1 MRVCCWIKVVPFW
14 LHFALAALGGML
26 GMQALSQHEASY
38 AALRQLAAEP
48 APQIQDIGTLHRQHL
63 AALPQ
68 ELALA
73 VQVDLNG
80 AQRVS
85 GRSAL
90 GLPQDQMLFSLYAA
104 GDGAETRTVRGAI
117 LVSLDEAAIF
127 KGWVETQPKAGEAGQ
142 IGPVIALSGLRT
154 LPKNRGDAFV
164 ALTEAGFAPADAFV
178 FVQPFWAGRAMGLSV
193 TDQVKAANLV
203 IAFWAAAVFG
213 LLGVLRLIGLIASK
227 KAAREG
233 KQSRL
238 DQACAAAI
246 RASPAPKPQ
255 AVPRQPEAS
264 EYPSFCIP
272 PVTAPRGPNDFI
284 GALAAKYASA
294 PAHVPTHVMASPVRP
309 ARPASSRR
317 MRKFRRMFRFPLAG
331 MAVLAV
337 RLLVLV
343 AFLASVVALAQQN
356 GYLPFGTAGDPQ
368 SAPSELVPTP
378 ASFEKGV
385 AVTEAGLPIP
395 GREVFL
401 WLWSMVAE
409 HEMLL
414 VLLLSAGL
422 LVSAIAMTLWPSP
435 ARNKRI
441 GRDPYDRIL
450 QRRLADRGAQ
460 AGTDDALR
468 G

>member
-38 AALRQLAAEP
+38 AALRQLAAQP

-63 AALPQ
+63 ADLPQ

-73 VQVDLNG
+73 VQVDLSG
-80 AQRVS
+80 AQRIA
-85 GRSAL
+85 GRSAF
-90 GLPQDQMLFSLYAA
+90 GLPQDKMLFSLYAP
-104 GDGAETRTVRGAI
+104 GDGTETRTVRGAI
-117 LVSLDEAAIF
+117 LVSPDEAAIF

-154 LPKNRGDAFV
+154 IPKNRGDAFV

-227 KAAREG
+227 KAVREG
-233 KQSRL
+233 KLSRF
-238 DQACAAAI
+238 DKACAAPIPA
-246 RASPAPKPQ
+246 APAPKPQ
-255 AVPRQPEAS
+255 AVPRQPQAS

-294 PAHVPTHVMASPVRP
+294 PAPEPVMASPVRP
-309 ARPASSRR
+309 VRPASSRR
-317 MRKFRRMFRFPLAG
+317 MRKLRRMFRFPLAG

-337 RLLVLV
+337 RLFVLV
-343 AFLASVVALAQQN
+343 AFLASVVGLAQQN
-356 GYLPFGTAGDPQ
+356 GYLPFGTADNPQ
-368 SAPSELVPTP
+368 PAPTELVPTP
-378 ASFEKGV
+378 ASFEKAV

-414 VLLLSAGL
+414 VMLLSAGL

-450 QRRLADRGAQ
+450 QRRLADHGAQ
-460 AGTDDALR
+460 SGTDDALR